1 MLSARACDGESR
13 KAHSRDRR
21 EYHLRSHRLRLR
33 RSDHREV
40 VWRSLGATDE
50 SGTRMIEGVAIRTPY
65 NGHQGLIRVPSR
77 SH

>member
-40 VWRSLGATDE
+40 VWRSLGGDRRERHTHD
-50 SGTRMIEGVAIRTPY
+50 
-65 NGHQGLIRVPSR
+65 
-77 SH
+77 